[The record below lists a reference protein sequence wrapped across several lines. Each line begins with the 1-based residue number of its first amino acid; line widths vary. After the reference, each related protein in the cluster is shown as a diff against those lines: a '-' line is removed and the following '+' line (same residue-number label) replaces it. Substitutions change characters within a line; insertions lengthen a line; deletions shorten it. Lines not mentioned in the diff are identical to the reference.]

1 MIFFFCGFARASFR
15 FDSRI
20 GVDAARAGP
29 CATQTTV
36 SKLELEGFCVPQS
49 CEGPLF
55 SVARYCQDKKTATGH
70 AALRRVFC
78 ERRARPG
85 YSGRQWLHVSFLKHF
100 PLPQWPGG
108 KRLRQGLR
116 PAPAWGL
123 HDGGAPEARKRGPG
137 GSGSVQAS
145 PDTPPQSRCKA
156 PSDYARWQS
165 VSCMAQVGCFA
176 VIPNQCGPVD

>member
-1 MIFFFCGFARASFR
+1 MGWFLFCGFARASFR

-78 ERRARPG
+78 ERRARQG
-85 YSGRQWLHVSFLKHF
+85 YSGRQWLHVSFLKLF
-100 PLPQWPGG
+100 PYRSGQVESACGTGFGQL
-108 KRLRQGLR
+108 RL
-116 PAPAWGL
+116 
-123 HDGGAPEARKRGPG
+123 G
-137 GSGSVQAS
+137 GSMTAQPPRLAREVPAAAARCRLLRILRHRVGARHQLTPRAGRASVA
-145 PDTPPQSRCKA
+145 
-156 PSDYARWQS
+156 
-165 VSCMAQVGCFA
+165 
-176 VIPNQCGPVD
+176 